1 MSGLGIELQ
10 QLLFH
15 LANMAIVFLI
25 VWKLLYKPMVRFM
38 DQRKNLIK
46 TQIEEAAAKQTE
58 AEQLKAKYDEMVLNA
73 QSLTADL
80 IERSKTAADDQARQ
94 IVASAQQTASEYMVR
109 SKRDV
114 QLLKSR
120 ARDEMRGEITDMA
133 VGIARKILKREVTP
147 EDNKDIIES
156 YFSGKEI

>member
-10 QLLFH
+10 SVLLH
-15 LANMAIVFLI
+15 LVNMGIVFLI
-25 VWKLLYKPMVRFM
+25 VWKLLYKPVARFM
-38 DQRKNLIK
+38 EQRKNQIK
-46 TQIEEAAAKQTE
+46 KQIEEAAAKQAE
-58 AEQLKAKYDEMVLNA
+58 AEQLKARYDEMVLNA
-73 QSLTADL
+73 QSLAADL
-80 IERSKTAADDQARQ
+80 IEKSKAAADGQARQ
-94 IVASAQQTASEYMVR
+94 IIVSAQATASEYMSR

-133 VGIARKILKREVTP
+133 VQIARKILRREVSP
-147 EDNKDIIES
+147 EDNKEIIES